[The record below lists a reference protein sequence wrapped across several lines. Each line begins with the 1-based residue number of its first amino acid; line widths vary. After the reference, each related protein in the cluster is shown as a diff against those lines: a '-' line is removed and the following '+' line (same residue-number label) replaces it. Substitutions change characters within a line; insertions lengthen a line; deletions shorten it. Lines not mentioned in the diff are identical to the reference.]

1 MPECPSRWGRVE
13 RCTDPGRGCTDRGT
27 TVDLGT
33 GGHGS
38 TADALI
44 STTEGAG
51 LAELPGALVA
61 LGAHLVAL
69 GAHLVV
75 VGEVLVAVGEVLVAV
90 GEAGE

>member
-1 MPECPSRWGRVE
+1 MAQVDARMPIQVGSGEG
-13 RCTDPGRGCTDRGT
+13 CTDPGRGCTDRGT

-75 VGEVLVAVGEVLVAV
+75 VGE
-90 GEAGE
+90 AGE

>member
-13 RCTDPGRGCTDRGT
+13 GCTDPGRGCTDRGT

-44 STTEGAG
+44 STTEGAVV
-51 LAELPGALVA
+51 AELPGALVA
-61 LGAHLVAL
+61 LGAHLM
-69 GAHLVV
+69 V

>member
-1 MPECPSRWGRVE
+1 ME
-13 RCTDPGRGCTDRGT
+13 RCTDPGRECTDRGT

-51 LAELPGALVA
+51 LAELPGV
-61 LGAHLVAL
+61 LVAL

-90 GEAGE
+90 GEVLGAGGEAGE

>member
-1 MPECPSRWGRVE
+1 MEG
-13 RCTDPGRGCTDRGT
+13 CTDPGRGCTDRGT

-51 LAELPGALVA
+51 LAELPGV
-61 LGAHLVAL
+61 LVAL

>member
-1 MPECPSRWGRVE
+1 VE
-13 RCTDPGRGCTDRGT
+13 GCTDPGRGCTDRGT

-51 LAELPGALVA
+51 LAELPGV
-61 LGAHLVAL
+61 LVAL

>member
-1 MPECPSRWGRVE
+1 MEG
-13 RCTDPGRGCTDRGT
+13 CTDPGRGCTDRGT

-44 STTEGAG
+44 STTEGAVV
-51 LAELPGALVA
+51 AELPGALVA
-61 LGAHLVAL
+61 LGAHLM
-69 GAHLVV
+69 V

>member
-1 MPECPSRWGRVE
+1 VE
-13 RCTDPGRGCTDRGT
+13 GCTDPGRGCTDRGT

-44 STTEGAG
+44 STAEGAG
-51 LAELPGALVA
+51 VAELAGALVA

-75 VGEVLVAVGEVLVAV
+75 VGEVLVAVGE
-90 GEAGE
+90 AGE

>member
-1 MPECPSRWGRVE
+1 MEV
-13 RCTDPGRGCTDRGT
+13 CTDPGRGCTDRGT

-51 LAELPGALVA
+51 LAELPGVLVA

-69 GAHLVV
+69 GAHLV
-75 VGEVLVAVGEVLVAV
+75 AVGEVLVAV